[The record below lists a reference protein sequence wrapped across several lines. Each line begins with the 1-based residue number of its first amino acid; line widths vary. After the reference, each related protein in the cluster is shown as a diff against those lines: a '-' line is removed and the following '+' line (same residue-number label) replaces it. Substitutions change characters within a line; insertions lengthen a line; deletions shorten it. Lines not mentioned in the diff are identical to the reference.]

1 MRVGQTVVEYRHFP
15 SASKRTRLDGT
26 LAKLAAS
33 ELSWHPL
40 SRNACAPFLQ
50 GHHPDLHLE
59 GWNKVSIVLN
69 THSVGGLTEND
80 FIMAAKINDIDVADL
95 KKKPKQKF
103 WA

>member
-1 MRVGQTVVEYRHFP
+1 M
-15 SASKRTRLDGT
+15 
-26 LAKLAAS
+26 
-33 ELSWHPL
+33 
-40 SRNACAPFLQ
+40 
-50 GHHPDLHLE
+50 
-59 GWNKVSIVLN
+59 SIVLN